1 MGMANIWMN
10 APLSLVEGVMH
21 GGDGGRDALQVLRA
35 VARQLGQEGV
45 GRGARVGRVAP
56 GLHHRRLVQPAQRRR
71 RRRRHHLRGG
81 EEVGV
86 EEGLDEGRPDLD
98 LMNERMVNAR
108 ARA

>member
-1 MGMANIWMN
+1 MDNVHIWMN
-10 APLSLVEGVMH
+10 APASLVEGVMH

-56 GLHHRRLVQPAQRRR
+56 GLHHRRLAPAQRRR

-86 EEGLDEGRPDLD
+86 EQGLDEGRPNLD
-98 LMNERMVNAR
+98 LMNE
-108 ARA
+108 